1 MRRTSG
7 TRPEGQ
13 RSVSYATIVEVVRAI
28 GPAAAPVVPS
38 PFPGAAA
45 SLEPRRR
52 ACDATLRIARGSWWR
67 LAAPPPRPTG
77 STSPG
82 LLPLLS
88 AEETDRGVR
97 DNAAGAAVRVLAADG
112 FAAAEEFATTGPAL
126 LAATLAALPIAEDF
140 EEAAATYGGL
150 VSVFADQGAARVLA
164 RWAPATVALFARV
177 VGDEYAKARE
187 GWPGKDGRRR
197 LSTPGPSRGW
207 RRRSTRCARRTRT
220 RRRRR
225 RG

>member
-1 MRRTSG
+1 M
-7 TRPEGQ
+7 
-13 RSVSYATIVEVVRAI
+13 A
-28 GPAAAPVVPS
+28 
-38 PFPGAAA
+38 
-45 SLEPRRR
+45 
-52 ACDATLRIARGSWWR
+52 
-67 LAAPPPRPTG
+67 
-77 STSPG
+77 

-112 FAAAEEFATTGPAL
+112 FAIAKDTDAGPAL

-150 VSVFADQGAARVLA
+150 VSVFADPGAARVLA

-187 GWPGKDGRRR
+187 GWPGKDGASKVVDAGTVARMAAAIDAMRAADANAAEAAA
-197 LSTPGPSRGW
+197 GM
-207 RRRSTRCARRTRT
+207 TREQVAAVAEARA
-220 RRRRR
+220 
-225 RG
+225 GNIPQP